1 MNRIISL
8 RYLIFLLAIVAF
20 GATSCRPTGDELLSY
35 GQNDYQAFYDAN
47 HSYAGEFKAL
57 WTALNENY
65 CIWDFEAQYG
75 LDWDQVY
82 ATYLPKFEELDK
94 RQEDVTDLELNLLY
108 SEFLNKLHDGHLQ
121 LQVKNRATGA
131 YMTFSPGTQRIL
143 RERGAQYIAD
153 RDNITTL
160 DAYQT
165 SAVEDKYR
173 IRDYAKASSTTVMAF
188 LMDSICNQLVS
199 GIDTYVATVDSLGG
213 PNETNNEIYADL
225 LTLREKAVKVLD
237 RLHVSSTELDK
248 SISSIASTYNTL
260 CTQYKMI
267 AKQVGVEMKSVEKN
281 LSNDGLGAL
290 QVAVFEGN
298 IVYMRLNSFYLT
310 SSLEPSY
317 VSSDTASMY
326 YEYQMSVQRTWRHW
340 FDTIQALDAAGTLGG
355 VIFDV
360 RNNGGGYVNDYKFAL
375 GALLP
380 SGGWESHTMRVKNGS
395 GRLDFGPLVPFIV
408 KTYPEEHAVID
419 QRPIVVLANSR
430 SVSMAENTTWGVKSQ
445 PNGCFIGTR
454 TFGGLSALNTSTTDY
469 SAVYSGA
476 FGVQG
481 STPIYGYVPK
491 YVCLYPQADGSL
503 RPLESYGFEPDIDL
517 PLDVKLWRSSQRDNQ
532 LEAAIDYIRSK

>member
-1 MNRIISL
+1 MKKILYIT
-8 RYLIFLLAIVAF
+8 AIVLMAV
-20 GATSCRPTGDELLSY
+20 ACRPTGDELLSY

-65 CIWDFEAQYG
+65 CIWDYEAEYG

-94 RQEDVTDLELNLLY
+94 RQEDVTDLELSLLY
-108 SEFLNKLHDGHLQ
+108 SGFLNKLHDGHLQ
-121 LQVKNRATGA
+121 IQVKNPATGK
-131 YMTFSPGTQRIL
+131 YLTFSPNMQRIIN
-143 RERGAQYIAD
+143 ERWEQYKTD

-160 DAYQT
+160 DVYQT

-173 IRDYAKASSTTVMAF
+173 IRDYAIASSTTVMAS
-188 LMDSICNQLVS
+188 LMDSICTQLIN
-199 GIDTYVATVDSLGG
+199 GIDNYVAVVDSLGG

-225 LTLREKAVKVLD
+225 LTLREKATKILEK
-237 RLHVSSTELDK
+237 LNVSQTELDN

-326 YEYQMSVQRTWRHW
+326 YAYQMSVQRTWRHW
-340 FDTIQALDAAGTLGG
+340 FDTIQALDADGTLGG

-360 RNNGGGYVNDYKFAL
+360 RNNGGGYVNDYKFVL

-380 SGGWESHTMRVKNGS
+380 AGGWESHTMRVKNGS
-395 GRLDFGPLVPFIV
+395 GRLDFGPLVPFVV
-408 KTYPEEHAVID
+408 KTYPGEHAVID
-419 QRPIVVLANSR
+419 QRPIVVLANTC

-454 TFGGLSALNTSTTDY
+454 TYGGLSALNTAATDY
-469 SAVYSGA
+469 SSVYSGA

-481 STPIYGYVPK
+481 TTPIYGYVPK

-503 RPLESYGFEPDIDL
+503 RPAESHGFDPDIEV
-517 PLDVKLWRSSQRDNQ
+517 PLDVNLWKSAQRDNQ
-532 LEAAIDYIRSK
+532 LEKAIDYIRSK